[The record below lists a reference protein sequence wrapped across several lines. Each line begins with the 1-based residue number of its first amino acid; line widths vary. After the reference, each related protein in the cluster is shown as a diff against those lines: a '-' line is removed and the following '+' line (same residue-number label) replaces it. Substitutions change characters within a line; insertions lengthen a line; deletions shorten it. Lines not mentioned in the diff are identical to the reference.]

1 MHVHARCVR
10 TRGPPYYPSRV
21 KGLSLQKADHL
32 HVVASVSSHPQGGE
46 ARSLSGTYG
55 FRSTC
60 CREENAAHLFC
71 IFCSRW
77 IASHPGRALLSLRH
91 SGVQDTATFTNT
103 TVSERVRD
111 RTNSASFTISLTM
124 PSLTFLFHGWSIQS
138 DVWCM
143 SCDLL
148 CQTGRMTSVCCKL
161 PRPHSFRVNSLNKLA
176 TCIASPTDLRH
187 MAAGQKQEDR

>member
-1 MHVHARCVR
+1 M
-10 TRGPPYYPSRV
+10 
-21 KGLSLQKADHL
+21 QKADHL

-124 PSLTFLFHGWSIQS
+124 PCVHILVSRLVYTIRS

-148 CQTGRMTSVCCKL
+148 CQTGRVTSVCRKL
-161 PRPHSFRVNSLNKLA
+161 PRSHSFQFNSLNKLT